1 MIQHRIFRQL
11 LPLSGVIFIFF
22 SSCNAHLFPLYQKAP
37 PPHTA
42 LEQLGRYLFFDPRL
56 SATGTKSCSS
66 CHDPNLAFSDG
77 YRRSP
82 GIYADPATRNAP
94 SLINTAHLRA
104 LNWANPNITTFQA
117 QMIHPLFSDTPSEM
131 GLQSN
136 ADYPLPYLITDHV
149 GMPFDAV
156 LKRLQNDSIY
166 IQLFK
171 ESWNTPPEKWTQNQV
186 IEAIS
191 AYEKTLISYNS
202 PYDAWL
208 KGDKTALSPDAEA
221 GRQLFFSRRLGCGK
235 CHSGVLLTDGKMYN
249 IGLYHLNSQGA
260 YPTEDQGL
268 FEETHQDTDRG
279 KFRTPSLRNVTLTKP
294 YFHDG
299 SIADISQV
307 IRIFANGGQVITNGP
322 LAGDGRKNPHKSEW
336 VQPFILQA
344 EEERQI
350 LLFLESLTDSTIVTN
365 NWFQN
370 PFTF

>member
-1 MIQHRIFRQL
+1 MIR
-11 LPLSGVIFIFF
+11 
-22 SSCNAHLFPLYQKAP
+22 
-37 PPHTA
+37 
-42 LEQLGRYLFFDPRL
+42 
-56 SATGTKSCSS
+56 
-66 CHDPNLAFSDG
+66 
-77 YRRSP
+77 
-82 GIYADPATRNAP
+82 
-94 SLINTAHLRA
+94 
-104 LNWANPNITTFQA
+104 
-117 QMIHPLFSDTPSEM
+117 PLFSDTPSEM

-171 ESWNTPPEKWTQNQV
+171 ETWNTPPEKWTQNQV

-221 GRQLFFSRRLGCGK
+221 GRQLFFSRRLDCGK

-279 KFRTPSLRNVTLTKP
+279 RFRTPSLRNVALTKP

-299 SIADISQV
+299 SIADLRQV